1 MISADTRRLGL
12 NLGSSYANVGLMA
25 LITLFVV
32 PIYRAAL
39 GAEQWGVLALCLTA
53 QGLLFAID
61 TALGPPM
68 VRDVARGAER
78 RAEFAVFR
86 RYLRVYGGVALGL
99 FLAGQIAVSVW
110 QRYGTVQPPDSLVIA
125 MRLML
130 VQFVFQFA
138 NNAAIGFW
146 NGLQRQ
152 QFSNFRIA
160 GFLLGKHWI
169 ALMLVMFYEPAAWVY
184 LVPFALV
191 GAIEFAVN
199 LRRVTRE
206 FKHYEIHDESAE
218 FAVSW
223 SGLGLYGVAAA
234 ISIVSSQIDRVFLSL
249 WLPATEYGT
258 YFLVATLVLSAMGLQ
273 VPIQRAFL
281 PRIAM
286 AASSRRAVAG
296 MWRASLLIVAAP
308 CLLLAMFPEFALQL
322 WLRDPALAYAG
333 KDVLRLMF
341 AGAALTAFY
350 AASGTWLLSQARY
363 GTLIAINLAGLLV
376 QWLALV
382 LLAPA
387 VGAVAGGAAWLGCGI
402 VQALAAIWIWRKRAS
417 S

>member
-1 MISADTRRLGL
+1 MSSADTRRLGL

-25 LITLFVV
+25 LVTLFAV

-68 VRDVARGAER
+68 LRDVARGAER
-78 RAEFAVFR
+78 NAEFAVFR
-86 RYLRVYGGVALGL
+86 RYLRVYGGIALSL
-99 FLAGQIAVSVW
+99 FVAGQIIVSAW
-110 QRYGTVQPPDSLVIA
+110 QRYGNVQPPDSLVIA

-152 QFSNFRIA
+152 QFSNLRIA
-160 GFLLGKHWI
+160 GFLLAKHAI
-169 ALMLVMFYEPAAWVY
+169 ALMLVMFHEPTAWVY
-184 LVPFALV
+184 LAPFAAI

-199 LRRVTRE
+199 LRRVARE
-206 FKHYEIHDESAE
+206 SHSSEARAEPAE

-223 SGLGLYGVAAA
+223 HGLGLYGVAAA
-234 ISIVSSQIDRVFLSL
+234 ISIVSSQIDRLYLSL

-258 YFLVATLVLSAMGLQ
+258 YFLVATLALSAMSLQ

-308 CLLLAMFPEFALQL
+308 CLLVAMFPELALQL
-322 WLRDPALAYAG
+322 WLRDPLLADAG
-333 KDVLRLMF
+333 RDVLRLLF

-350 AASGTWLLSQARY
+350 ATSGTWLLSQARY
-363 GTLIAINLAGLLV
+363 GTLIAINVAGLLV
-376 QWLALV
+376 QLLALA

-387 VGAVAGGAAWLGCGI
+387 IGAVAGGAAWLGCGI
-402 VQALAAIWIWRKRAS
+402 VQALAALWIWRKRAPP
-417 S
+417 